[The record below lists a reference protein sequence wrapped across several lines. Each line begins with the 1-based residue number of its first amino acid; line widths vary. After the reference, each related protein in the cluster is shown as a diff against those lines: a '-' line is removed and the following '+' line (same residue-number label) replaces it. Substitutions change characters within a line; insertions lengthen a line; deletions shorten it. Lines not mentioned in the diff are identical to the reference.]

1 MRLRRKDL
9 DWIFSAKH
17 ERSVNNDNTIEFER
31 RTLQL
36 TKRRWKNTL
45 AGQTVV
51 VHEHLDGR
59 LSVRYG
65 PHLIAQ
71 YGGEELPPQ
80 APKRRGSPRLPV
92 AKAAA

>member
-1 MRLRRKDL
+1 VRLRRKDL
-9 DWIFSAKH
+9 DWIFSVQH
-17 ERSVNNDNTIEFER
+17 ERTVNNDNTVEFER
-31 RTLQL
+31 RFLQL
-36 TKRRWKNTL
+36 NKTRWKNTL

-71 YGGEELPPQ
+71 YGPEELPPQ